1 MGMGT
6 RCTGVGIDL
15 ETSGLPST
23 DKRGNLDFSKV
34 CILRIGG
41 WYQAEG
47 AEPQVF
53 DRIIRPCPGY
63 PIDEKALAVNG
74 LTAER
79 LFEGENINDGLD
91 AFDRW
96 LWDGLKKAHAR
107 MIGHN
112 LLRFDVPL
120 LRTWTRLAGAISGNG
135 GRYTHDCYSCVDT
148 LALWKAWACDLRRED
163 TEHDWEFMR
172 RASRHKSDAR
182 CSMDHVLQ
190 TFFGKDMV
198 RSGPHSPSEDAR
210 LAVLIYQEMD
220 RRGILDV
227 VLNREEGQ
235 K

>member
-1 MGMGT
+1 MGT
-6 RCTGVGIDL
+6 KSTGVGIDL

-79 LFEGENINDGLD
+79 LFEGENIHDGLD
-91 AFDRW
+91 AFDMW
-96 LWDGLKKAHAR
+96 LSYGLERAHAR
-107 MIGHN
+107 VIGHN
-112 LLRFDVPL
+112 LLRFDVQL
-120 LRTWTRLAGAISGNG
+120 LRAWTRLTGTFSGG
-135 GRYTHDCYSCVDT
+135 WCTYALDSCVDT
-148 LALWKAWACDLRRED
+148 LALWRAWACDLRRED

-172 RASRHKSDAR
+172 RASRHNSDAR
-182 CSMDHVLQ
+182 CSMDYVLQ
-190 TFFGKDMV
+190 TLFGKDMV
-198 RSGPHSPSEDAR
+198 RTGPHSPSEDAR

-220 RRGILDV
+220 RRGILDF